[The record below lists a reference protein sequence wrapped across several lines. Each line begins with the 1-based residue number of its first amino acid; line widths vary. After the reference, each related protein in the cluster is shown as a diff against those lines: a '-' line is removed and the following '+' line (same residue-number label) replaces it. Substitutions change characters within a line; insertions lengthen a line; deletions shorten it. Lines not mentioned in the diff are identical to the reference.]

1 MRATLQDVVAGV
13 DGEAVLASMVQQ
25 LHLTEDLAA
34 SATCAGQ
41 NLDVSSMHKL
51 GLADD
56 IKLAAGKAVGGE
68 HPFRT
73 DAAAASA
80 SRRKIHANFDEVEM
94 SKPGIGRTRT
104 NDNEHLDIGRTVA
117 ILLSGL
123 TVPMTSTHVL
133 PGIVENIIGPFGTN
147 NVHVFV
153 HTSPWNLT
161 GQNDFSHTCHAP
173 SSECGGPPLW
183 ATTGGGKEEGAS
195 KTRELVGM
203 YMDALNESTRAVVV
217 DRDYQG
223 SRSVNIINTHESFGL
238 GGGYVGP
245 RERVQSGFQGKDKW
259 VSRIWEHHLQKNTI
273 INAGHQY
280 LRLRDLYPLV
290 LAEERRMSRR
300 YSHVIRM
307 RTDSTWL
314 SAWKCVEELHEQV
327 PPRDL
332 IIALPNPHHHNG
344 TPFIPDIFWIASRAA
359 AKATAV
365 DFSDSLA
372 LPLDRK

>member
-1 MRATLQDVVAGV
+1 MRDRMLSLAALPPRRAPQRPCRRDSLAFALLWLALAVRHACGEGEGRTRHPDDVAAAVRFRAPHVVAGCSTELDVTAIGLVQGVTYRLVVSVARAGDVVHVHETSIAWSREMAAANGDVHVFAHVLPPLSGHPHTVRATLQDVVAGV

-34 SATCAGQ
+34 GATCAGQ

-80 SRRKIHANFDEVEM
+80 SRRKIHANFEEVEM

-161 GQNDFSHTCHAP
+161 GQNDFSHTCHA
-173 SSECGGPPLW
+173 L
-183 ATTGGGKEEGAS
+183 
-195 KTRELVGM
+195 
-203 YMDALNESTRAVVV
+203 
-217 DRDYQG
+217 
-223 SRSVNIINTHESFGL
+223 
-238 GGGYVGP
+238 
-245 RERVQSGFQGKDKW
+245 
-259 VSRIWEHHLQKNTI
+259 
-273 INAGHQY
+273 
-280 LRLRDLYPLV
+280 
-290 LAEERRMSRR
+290 
-300 YSHVIRM
+300 
-307 RTDSTWL
+307 
-314 SAWKCVEELHEQV
+314 
-327 PPRDL
+327 
-332 IIALPNPHHHNG
+332 
-344 TPFIPDIFWIASRAA
+344 
-359 AKATAV
+359 
-365 DFSDSLA
+365 
-372 LPLDRK
+372 